1 MIHRKKQGGIKLK
14 KFFVTVDNEEIQEV
28 YFADAECVFCEVKG
42 AYRMS
47 EGGIAFCEKCLLN
60 NYKKVRVEQ

>member
-1 MIHRKKQGGIKLK
+1 MK
-14 KFFVTVDNEEIQEV
+14 KFFVTVDNEEIEEV
-28 YFADAECVFCEVKG
+28 FFPDAECVFCEDKG

-47 EGGIAFCEKCLLN
+47 EAGIAFCEKCLLS